1 MVYAFLG
8 AYFLL
13 LIGIAIYSMR
23 KSTTLKDFYLGGRNV
38 GPWMSAF
45 AYGAAYFSAVIFIGY
60 AGRSGWTLGMSA
72 VWVGIGNA
80 ILGNYIAW
88 KVLARRTRALT
99 GHLNAATMPEFFEKR
114 FGSKGLR
121 VLAAVIIFVFL
132 VPYSASVYQ
141 GLGYLFEMTL
151 NIPFIYC
158 MLAMALVTAFY
169 LLLGGYFGAALSDF
183 IQGLVMLVGVVL
195 MVFYIVTNPA
205 VGGLSE
211 GIARLKAIDPALVGP
226 VGPDGPLSLISLILL
241 TSLGSWGLP
250 QMMHKFYA
258 IRDERAIRR
267 GTRISAGFSLVVAG
281 GAYFCGVFG
290 RLYLNNQLP
299 VDPATGAANMD
310 MIMPQVIV
318 QALPQALIGIVL
330 ILVLSASMS
339 TLASLVLVSS
349 SAISMDLIKGKLFPN
364 LSEKSVKRIMRVLCL
379 VFVAVSF
386 AIASGKVAAILTLMS
401 FSWGTISGSF
411 LGPFLYGL
419 YWRRTTKQGAWAG
432 MLAGLGTSV
441 IAALATGF
449 NAGLAPVIGVI
460 AMGVS
465 MVTVPVVSL
474 LTKPMD
480 SAFLT
485 DIFTAMIPER
495 KRKAAAT
502 PVAHQD

>member
-183 IQGLVMLVGVVL
+183 IQGIVMLVGVVL

-349 SAISMDLIKGKLFPN
+349 SAISPWI
-364 LSEKSVKRIMRVLCL
+364 
-379 VFVAVSF
+379 
-386 AIASGKVAAILTLMS
+386 
-401 FSWGTISGSF
+401 
-411 LGPFLYGL
+411 
-419 YWRRTTKQGAWAG
+419 
-432 MLAGLGTSV
+432 
-441 IAALATGF
+441 
-449 NAGLAPVIGVI
+449 
-460 AMGVS
+460 
-465 MVTVPVVSL
+465 
-474 LTKPMD
+474 
-480 SAFLT
+480 
-485 DIFTAMIPER
+485 
-495 KRKAAAT
+495 
-502 PVAHQD
+502 